1 MDLIDVLL
9 QERLVA
15 EQLLNVGVVHTRQTS
30 QILNEFLKLEA
41 LVLRLFVDCVVD
53 CVYFSVLFRVQV
65 LDSLVIRAF

>member
-15 EQLLNVGVVHTRQTS
+15 EQLLDVGVVHTRETS
-30 QILNEFLKLEA
+30 KILNKFLKLEA

>member
-15 EQLLNVGVVHTRQTS
+15 EQLLDVGMVHTWQAS
-30 QILNEFLKLEA
+30 QILNELLKLEA

-53 CVYFSVLFRVQV
+53 CVYFRVLFGVQV

>member
-1 MDLIDVLL
+1 MYLIDVLL

-15 EQLLNVGVVHTRQTS
+15 EQLLDVWVVHTRQAS
-30 QILNEFLKLEA
+30 QILNELLKLEA

-53 CVYFSVLFRVQV
+53 FVYFRVLFGVQV

>member
-15 EQLLNVGVVHTRQTS
+15 EQLLDVGVVHTRQTS
-30 QILNEFLKLEA
+30 QILNELLKLEA
-41 LVLRLFVDCVVD
+41 LVLCLFVDCVVD
-53 CVYFSVLFRVQV
+53 CVYFRVLYRVQV